1 MSSLPA
7 ASADAGRR
15 SDNLALAF
23 QEILT
28 VGERLRSNRQMVP
41 DANSFRHSIREAL
54 KGAEHEARRRG
65 YNIDDINLAIFAVV
79 AYLDESILNLRSP
92 VFADWPRQPLQ
103 EEMFG
108 HHVAG
113 EIFFQNL
120 QKILGRNDSH
130 DTADLLEVYHL
141 CLLLGFA
148 GRYSIGGKG
157 ELKAVSEQV
166 SDKIRRI
173 RRPSSDISPHWALP
187 DDKMRGARA
196 DPLVRWMMIGAG
208 VFALLMVVLF
218 GVYKFSLN
226 SGVATLEEIAAKS
239 RV

>member
-1 MSSLPA
+1 MSSIPA
-7 ASADAGRR
+7 TAEAGRR

-41 DANSFRHSIREAL
+41 DANTFRHSIREAL
-54 KGAEHEARRRG
+54 RAAEHEARRRG
-65 YNIDDINLAIFAVV
+65 YNVDDINLAIFAVV
-79 AYLDESILNLRSP
+79 AFLDESILNLRSP

-120 QKILGRNDSH
+120 QKILTRVDSH

-157 ELKAVSEQV
+157 ELRAIIDQV
-166 SDKIRRI
+166 ADKVRRI
-173 RRPSSDISPHWALP
+173 RRPSSEISPHGALP
-187 DDKMRGARA
+187 NEQVRTAGA
-196 DPLVRWMMIGAG
+196 DPLVRWMMIGA
-208 VFALLMVVLF
+208 VCSVLLMVLLF
-218 GVYKFSLN
+218 GLYKYFLQ
-226 SGVATLEEIAAKS
+226 SGVTTLEEIAARS

>member
-1 MSSLPA
+1 MSSVPA
-7 ASADAGRR
+7 AAGAGRR
-15 SDNLALAF
+15 SDNMALAF

-41 DANSFRHSIREAL
+41 DAASFRHSILEAL
-54 KGAEHEARRRG
+54 KAAEHETRRRG
-65 YNIDDINLAIFAVV
+65 YNVDDINLGIFALV
-79 AYLDESILNLRSP
+79 AFLDESILGLRSP
-92 VFADWPRQPLQ
+92 VFADWPRQTLQ
-103 EEMFG
+103 EEKYG

-157 ELKAVSEQV
+157 ELRAIVEQV
-166 SDKIRRI
+166 SEKIKRI
-173 RRPSSDISPHWALP
+173 RKPSPLLSPHWALP
-187 DDKMRGARA
+187 NDTIKGAQA
-196 DPLVRWMMIGAG
+196 DPLVRWMTIGA
-208 VFALLMVVLF
+208 VACAFLMILLF
-218 GVYKFSLN
+218 GIYKYSL
-226 SGVATLEEIAAKS
+226 
-239 RV
+239 